1 MKELT
6 VQQLKQMQDAGE
18 VFQLIDVRE
27 PWEVEICRISTDH
40 IPMGEILNRS
50 EEIKKDVP
58 VVVHCRSGARSS
70 NVVKALELHLELK
83 NLHNLKGGIL
93 AWANEIDHSLEQY

>member
-18 VFQLIDVRE
+18 AFQLIDVRE
-27 PWEVEICRISTDH
+27 PWEVEICTIGAQH
-40 IPMGEILNRS
+40 IPMGEILNRAN
-50 EEIKKDVP
+50 EIRTDIP

-70 NVVKALELHLELK
+70 NVIKALEIQLGLA